1 MTVQATTTQKR
12 EKRSWRW
19 RKKKRRSARPQEIV
33 PPEGVPVRFTVA
45 GLGVRTAAQIVD
57 ILLTLIFVAAFL
69 AILALAFRAPGPLL
83 FSLGALLW
91 LAMRA
96 PYYIVTE
103 LLWNGETLGK
113 RMMKIRVVSADG
125 RSLTPHG
132 VVVRNLM
139 KEAEVFAPGTS
150 LLVLS
155 DISGFWQVV
164 VLLWI
169 AAAMAVPL
177 LNRRRQRLGDLMGG
191 TYVVHLPEAVLLPDL
206 AAKPAPTAERH
217 VFQPHQLNHYGAF
230 ELQTLEAFLHKS
242 DTPPTEQVGSIRQR
256 ETRAAIVD
264 NIRKKIDYPE
274 AVPQHEHD
282 AFLRAFYVAQRAHLE
297 QRQLFGERRIDKH
310 HAAAGTNPQDGRDR
324 S

>member
-1 MTVQATTTQKR
+1 MTARAPETGV
-12 EKRSWRW
+12 
-19 RKKKRRSARPQEIV
+19 RKKRTWPWRRKPRSSKPEEIV

-45 GLGVRTAAQIVD
+45 GLGVRTAAQIID
-57 ILLTLIFVAAFL
+57 ILLTLVFVAAFM
-69 AILALAFRAPGPLL
+69 AILALGFEAPGSLL
-83 FSLGALLW
+83 VSLGALFW
-91 LAMRA
+91 LGIRA
-96 PYYIVTE
+96 PYYIITE

-132 VVVRNLM
+132 VIVRNLM
-139 KEAEVFAPGTS
+139 KEAEVFAPGIT
-150 LLVLS
+150 LLVLQ
-155 DISGFWQVV
+155 DMSGFWQIV

-169 AAAMAVPL
+169 ASAMAVPL

-206 AAKPAPTAERH
+206 AASPAPTAERH

-230 ELQTLEAFLHKS
+230 ELQTLEAFLHNA
-242 DTPPTEQVGSIRQR
+242 DTPPTEPVASIRQR

-264 NIRKKIDYPE
+264 NIRKKIDYPD
-274 AVPQHEHD
+274 AVPPHEHD

-310 HAAAGTNPQDGRDR
+310 HAAGADRQVAEDGP
-324 S
+324 